1 MSHFFDTSVLIPVF
15 LEAHEHHDRSLAIFL
30 KSNPEVAS
38 CSSHGLA
45 EFYATLTRLPATH
58 RLSGAQVQLFL
69 ENIQERLTIVSLT
82 SAETL
87 QTLKLAAKL
96 DIVGGALYDF
106 FHAQCALKS
115 GRDTILTWNTKHF
128 TRFGTEIA
136 KRVKTP

>member
-45 EFYATLTRLPATH
+45 DSMPTLTRLPATH

-69 ENIQERLTIVSLT
+69 GKYSRT
-82 SAETL
+82 SSDCVTDL
-87 QTLKLAAKL
+87 GRNSGNLKLAAKL
-96 DIVGGALYDF
+96 DIVGAP
-106 FHAQCALKS
+106 S
-115 GRDTILTWNTKHF
+115 TIFSTPRVPSSLTAP
-128 TRFGTEIA
+128 RF
-136 KRVKTP
+136 